1 MNNKRA
7 TKRALL
13 TSIMALVMCVVMLV
27 GTTFA
32 WFTDTASTGVNK
44 IVSGNLKKT
53 ETSDVYYIKGV
64 MQTTAGN
71 DYQGLELSGITI
83 TVYATQD
90 TVENDSFNDQYD
102 KDATYLTYPAGVTED
117 SFAGATS
124 VEYTDNLGNVVT
136 SNKPAVAAY
145 VDASGNVKYV
155 GDIYA
160 AIKGNASVIYCKKD
174 AALRMRERLVDTN
187 RTPDLTSDLT
197 IYANG
202 ADFQYGQISMN
213 MTDAGKAA
221 NVTVKVYD
229 AKNIEVWGMTPNDG
243 VTQNI
248 VMENCTNIGTS
259 ATGDSGILMYITG
272 NTGTVNATVNNCHVE
287 KNSSGI
293 YMSTNGSLTVTN
305 STFTECA
312 TGIKSSY
319 KGNGTRTDRIEN
331 CVFTKCG
338 CTAGMA
344 GTTSWLSED
353 SSAFK
358 YKNGG
363 SGTITLTLKSN
374 TTTGTIGDK
383 GDTQIANS
391 VTVVNE

>member
-1 MNNKRA
+1 M
-7 TKRALL
+7 
-13 TSIMALVMCVVMLV
+13 
-27 GTTFA
+27 
-32 WFTDTASTGVNK
+32 
-44 IVSGNLKKT
+44 
-53 ETSDVYYIKGV
+53 
-64 MQTTAGN
+64 
-71 DYQGLELSGITI
+71 
-83 TVYATQD
+83 
-90 TVENDSFNDQYD
+90 
-102 KDATYLTYPAGVTED
+102 
-117 SFAGATS
+117 
-124 VEYTDNLGNVVT
+124 
-136 SNKPAVAAY
+136 
-145 VDASGNVKYV
+145 
-155 GDIYA
+155 
-160 AIKGNASVIYCKKD
+160 
-174 AALRMRERLVDTN
+174 
-187 RTPDLTSDLT
+187 T

-305 STFTECA
+305 STFIECA
-312 TGIKSSY
+312 SGIKSSY

-338 CTAGMA
+338 CTAEMA

-358 YKNGG
+358 YKIS
-363 SGTITLTLKSN
+363 SGATGTLSLTLKNN
-374 TTTGTIGDK
+374 TISETIGDK
-383 GDTQIANS
+383 GDTQIATG
-391 VTVVNE
+391 VTVVDE